1 MYKKYL
7 NCYSTLLISLL
18 SITLGILLLTLNI
31 KLLFLVIYLISII
44 LIIYAASN
52 LLKLIT
58 KKYQKEKKIGIIIQI
73 LLNTII
79 PIIFVIIPNIPLS
92 IFSIIFGLYILFN
105 ATVKLINYIILK
117 KNKVRGRLIELII
130 FIFYLVFGLSCIFLP
145 LVRLDTIITII
156 SIYFILLGI
165 SQFTDFIFQVIPK
178 HKKDNLK
185 TKIKITLPVF
195 LSVLIPHSILQE
207 INKDIEIEYKNKKNI
222 SKDDKPDI
230 EIFIHVT
237 KDGFGAMGHADLYF
251 DNEIIS
257 YGNYDYH
264 SIRVFESIGDGVLFT
279 TPNKEKYMEF
289 CQKNSKKT
297 LFGFGLKLT
306 DKQIKAVRNK
316 IKKIKENTYEWNMPS
331 ILAQEKPSKKDFY
344 AVRLYRETQPQFY
357 KFKSGKFK
365 TYFVLGT
372 NCVLLVDSILGASG
386 IDILKINGIITPG
399 TYYDYLATEYIKK
412 NSNVISYTIY
422 K

>member
-18 SITLGILLLTLNI
+18 SIILGILLLTLNI

-58 KKYQKEKKIGIIIQI
+58 QKYQKEKKIGIIIQI

-185 TKIKITLPVF
+185 RKIKITLPVF

-207 INKDIEIEYKNKKNI
+207 INKDIEIEYKNQKNI

-279 TPNKEKYMEF
+279 TPNKEKYIEF
-289 CQKNSKKT
+289 CQKN
-297 LFGFGLKLT
+297 
-306 DKQIKAVRNK
+306 I
-316 IKKIKENTYEWNMPS
+316 PS